1 MFIKNSSNVAP
12 VFSVKNCSNP
22 GAGPNQSLAYSNL
35 EFEIRTE
42 HGDFDLKTGIFTVKT
57 AGIYQFQFSG
67 HVQCVNSTS
76 NRLELRVGSSKVATC
91 LNNSYSEGYQQANI
105 SALLSLKS
113 GQKVGVFLI
122 SGKLMD
128 TSPN

>member
-1 MFIKNSSNVAP
+1 MSIKNSSNVAP

-35 EFEIRTE
+35 EFETRTD
-42 HGDFDLKTGIFTVKT
+42 HGEFDLKTGIFTVTT

-76 NRLELRVGSSKVATC
+76 NRLELRIGSSKVATC
-91 LNNSYSEGYQQANI
+91 LNSYSEGYQQENI

-113 GQKVGVFLI
+113 GQKVGVFLFRE
-122 SGKLMD
+122 S
-128 TSPN
+128 